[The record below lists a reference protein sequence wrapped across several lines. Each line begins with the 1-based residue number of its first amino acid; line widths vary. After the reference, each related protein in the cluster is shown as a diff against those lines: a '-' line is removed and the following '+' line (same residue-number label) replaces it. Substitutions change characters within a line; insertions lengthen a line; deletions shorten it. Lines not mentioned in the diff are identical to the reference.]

1 MELLFIYLLRF
12 FSYQPYWNGSYFVG
26 LTQDDDKRTFPNF
39 AVRCKCFVIMIISF
53 FRGYVLSFFGISM
66 EALRI
71 AGGIVIATSGF
82 SLLSGEFSKTESKQK
97 SRK

>member
-12 FSYQPYWNGSYFVG
+12 FSYQPYWNGSIFVG
-26 LTQDDDKRTFPNF
+26 LTQDDDKRTFPYF
-39 AVRCKCFVIMIISF
+39 AVDRCKCFCNNDYLLF
-53 FRGYVLSFFGISM
+53 FGGIRFFFGISM

-82 SLLSGEFSKTESKQK
+82 SLLSGEFSKTEE
-97 SRK
+97 

>member
-12 FSYQPYWNGSYFVG
+12 SVINPIGTVPILLDLLRMMTKF
-26 LTQDDDKRTFPNF
+26 NF
-39 AVRCKCFVIMIISF
+39 AVDRCKCFVYNDYLLF
-53 FRGYVLSFFGISM
+53 FGEYVLSFFGISM

-82 SLLSGEFSKTESKQK
+82 SLLSGEFSKNRGVSKK
-97 SRK
+97 